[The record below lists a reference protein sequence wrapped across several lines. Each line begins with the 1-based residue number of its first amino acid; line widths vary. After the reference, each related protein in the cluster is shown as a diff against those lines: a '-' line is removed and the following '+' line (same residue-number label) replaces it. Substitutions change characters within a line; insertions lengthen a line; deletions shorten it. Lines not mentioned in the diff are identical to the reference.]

1 MKLTSLEIHGFKSFA
16 DRTKLQFDQ
25 GITGIVGPNGCGKS
39 NVIDAIRWV
48 LGEQKTRNLRSD
60 KMENVIFN
68 GTDKRKRAGL
78 AEVTMTLDN
87 DRNVLPEHYSTISIT
102 RRLHRDGESE
112 YLLNSVPCRLKDIT
126 SLLLDTGIGSDS
138 YSIIELGMVEDLLTD
153 KNNARR
159 ELFEEAAGISK
170 YKVRKKETL
179 HKLDETQT
187 SLTRVEDLL
196 AEIEKNLKLLERQ
209 AKRAEQYLHVKA
221 DYKLASSRM
230 ALVKTQALAANH
242 QLQLSLE
249 EQVSDQITQL
259 SATLAQGEA
268 GTEQLHLRVAEVEAR
283 LQHAQ
288 GELDAHRQIISQLE
302 SAHGLRNERI
312 RYLLQR
318 QEQLNTLLAEGQ
330 LQRTQLADA
339 RTRTDAELLA
349 AQAELEAHAARAEA
363 AQVALDEARQA
374 QQAVAEQVRL
384 AAEALRQL
392 EQQQQTAH
400 REGERRQGQRQSL
413 EAELHRGQAERDT
426 RAQERQQQ
434 AEKLNTLKQQA
445 HALETDVET
454 LARGKATYEATLKG
468 HQESLDA
475 LRESAYQV
483 QRTLDIRRQE
493 FTMTQSLVDSL
504 EGFSESVKF
513 LKKAQ
518 GWAREPLLL
527 GDCFTCPENYKKA
540 LEAVLEPYLNYLVV
554 ETRAEAMAGMRL
566 LREAGRGRAN
576 FFILAEVREIVTSR
590 SGANVGPY
598 NGSFELLS
606 LVESDA
612 YLKPL
617 AHYLVGNVCV
627 VKDGYSFE
635 AGLPDGLV
643 VVETSGTLLTKRATL
658 VGGSL
663 GLFEGTRIGRAQ
675 NLEKLAPEIAQ
686 LETELTQQQQAYA
699 DLARQIQELQKTNP
713 AQRLEQQQ
721 RELQLMQRQVSML
734 QVREDEFKQFE
745 ARNLTR
751 RQDIEAEIARLD
763 ALTAEAAP
771 AALALQ
777 TQIDEALLGVQ
788 AAQRNQEATAQ
799 ALALKQDAHNRENIA
814 GVEARNLVASLEKD
828 LRRQAEQT
836 EQIIQ
841 AEATRTAELA
851 TVATDLEELT
861 IANAGFDEQIVALY
875 ATRDALLAALNAEHE
890 GVAALR
896 LQLTEQDSAL
906 KQIRRER
913 DERQQQLAQL
923 KDQGTEIRIQEN
935 AMRERMEVEFGISIG
950 SLNPEVLF
958 DQPLS
963 EIPLEPL
970 EAEVMR
976 LRDQI
981 QRFGE
986 VNPTAIEAYEEVKQ
1000 RWDFIQAQRTD
1011 LFEARENLLS
1021 TIEEMDTTA
1030 KAKFMDAF
1038 ERIRDNFGRV
1048 FRTLFTE
1055 HDTCDLTLVN
1065 PDNVLES
1072 PIEIMARPKGKR
1084 PLTINQLSGGEKT
1097 LTATSLLF
1105 AIYLLKPAPFCI
1117 FDEVD
1122 APLDDANIDKF
1133 TNIIGEFSGQS
1144 QFIVVTH
1151 NKRTMVKTN
1160 VMYGVTMEET
1170 GISRVLPVSIEALN
1184 LN

>member
-1 MKLTSLEIHGFKSFA
+1 MKLTALEIHGFKSFA
-16 DRTKLQFDQ
+16 DRTKLHFDQ

-78 AEVTMTLDN
+78 AEVTMILENT
-87 DRNVLPEHYSTISIT
+87 RNLLPEQYGTVTIT

-112 YLLNSVPCRLKDIT
+112 YLLNNVPCRLKDIT

-209 AKRAEQYLHVKA
+209 AKRAEQYLEVKSN
-221 DYKLASSRM
+221 YRLASSRM
-230 ALVKTQALAANH
+230 ALVKTRVLGETYQQQLAREAELGDALTALGA
-242 QLQLSLE
+242 QLASG
-249 EQVSDQITQL
+249 D
-259 SATLAQGEA
+259 AD
-268 GTEQLHLRVAEVEAR
+268 TEQLHLQLTGVEDR
-283 LQHAQ
+283 LQQAQ
-288 GELDAHRQIISQLE
+288 QALDAHRGVIARLE
-302 SAHGLRNERI
+302 NEHGLRNERI

-318 QEQLNTLLAEGQ
+318 QEQLGTLVAEGRAQAAQ
-330 LQRTQLADA
+330 LEQSRARTQ
-339 RTRTDAELLA
+339 AELATAEGALA
-349 AQAELEAHAARAEA
+349 AQQAALEA
-363 AQVALDEARQA
+363 AQAALEAARSA
-374 QQAVAEQVRL
+374 QQATAEMVRQ
-384 AAEALRQL
+384 AADALRAL
-392 EQQQQTAH
+392 EQEQQANH

-413 EAELHRGQAERDT
+413 EAELQRGQAERDA
-426 RAQERQQQ
+426 RAAERQAQ
-434 AEKLNTLKQQA
+434 AEKLATLKQQA
-445 HALETDVET
+445 LALEQDVDALNAAK
-454 LARGKATYEATLKG
+454 LAYEATLKAR
-468 HQESLDA
+468 QDELDA
-475 LRESAYQV
+475 LRDQTYQL
-483 QRTLDIRRQE
+483 QRTLDMKRQE

-518 GWAREPLLL
+518 GWAREPHLLS
-527 GDCFTCPENYKKA
+527 DCFTCRDDYKKA

-576 FFILAEVREIVTSR
+576 FFILVEVRELVTNR
-590 SGANVGPY
+590 GGANVGPY
-598 NGSFELLS
+598 NGSFELLE
-606 LVESDA
+606 LVECEEH
-612 YLKPL
+612 LKPL

-627 VKDGYSFE
+627 VKDGYAFE
-635 AGLPDGLV
+635 HGLPDGLV
-643 VVETSGTLLTKRATL
+643 VVEASGTLLTKRATL

-675 NLEKLAPEIAQ
+675 NLDKLAPEIAE
-686 LETELTQQQQAYA
+686 LEAELAAKQQQYA
-699 DLARQIQELQKTNP
+699 DLARTIQDLQKTNP
-713 AQRLEQQQ
+713 TARLDQQQ

-734 QVREDEFKQFE
+734 QVREDEFRQFE
-745 ARNLTR
+745 QRNLTR
-751 RQDIEAEIARLD
+751 RADIEAEIARLD
-763 ALTAEAAP
+763 AQQAEQAPQEAELQQRIEAAQ
-771 AALALQ
+771 Q
-777 TQIDEALLGVQ
+777 TVQ
-788 AAQRNQEATAQ
+788 ARQREQDTQ
-799 ALALKQDAHNRENIA
+799 AERVGQQQQDYNLKNIA
-814 GVEARNLVASLEKD
+814 AVEARNHHAGLEKD
-828 LRRQAEQT
+828 LRRQAEQL
-836 EQIIQ
+836 EQIGQ
-841 AEATRTAELA
+841 AEGTRLQEQA
-851 TVATDLEELT
+851 TVSADLEELT
-861 IANAGFDEQIVALY
+861 KANAGYDEQIVALY
-875 ATRDALLAALNAEHE
+875 AERDTRQQAVQAEHEAAAALKQRLAEHE
-890 GVAALR
+890 G
-896 LQLTEQDSAL
+896 QLKTL
-906 KQIRRER
+906 RRER
-913 DERQQQLAQL
+913 EERQQQLAQL

-935 AMRERMEVEFGISIG
+935 AMRERMEVEFGLTVSA
-950 SLNPEVLF
+950 LRAEELF
-958 DQPLS
+958 DVPL
-963 EIPLEPL
+963 EQVALEPL
-970 EAEVMR
+970 EAEVMK
-976 LRDQI
+976 LRDQL

-986 VNPTAIEAYEEVKQ
+986 VNPTAIEAYQEVKQ
-1000 RWDFIQAQRTD
+1000 RWDFIQSQRTD
-1011 LFEARENLLS
+1011 LLQARENLLT

-1030 KAKFMDAF
+1030 KEKFMDAF
-1038 ERIRDNFGRV
+1038 NRIRDNFIRV

-1065 PDNVLES
+1065 PENVLES

-1133 TNIIGEFSGQS
+1133 TNIIGEFSAQS

-1170 GISRVLPVSIEALN
+1170 GVSRVLPVSLEALN